1 MKAIW
6 FIILMFAPF
15 GLFLKDAPN
24 GGVTVSKSVES
35 VQAQQ
40 TDSGSTPDTST
51 TAVVHKPAV
60 AVTTTTTTSP
70 PLEIPRSAL
79 CGRWWS
85 TAVSMGWP
93 EELLPTLDRVMW
105 NESRCQS
112 SALNGSIE
120 HGDIGLTQISMIYH
134 SDRAAALGYTHAEL
148 FYPAVNLMIAYQIY
162 LDALATSP
170 NCGWWPWAPSGNY
183 CK

>member
-15 GLFLKDAPN
+15 GFFLKDAPREGIVSQPTVN
-24 GGVTVSKSVES
+24 VAVPTAATGSIPVPSTTVSEP
-35 VQAQQ
+35 
-40 TDSGSTPDTST
+40 T
-51 TAVVHKPAV
+51 V
-60 AVTTTTTTSP
+60 AVTTTTTTIP
-70 PLEIPRSAL
+70 PLEIPQSAL

-120 HGDIGLTQISMIYH
+120 RGDIGLTQISMIYH

-162 LDALATSP
+162 LDALKTSP

>member
-15 GLFLKDAPN
+15 GFFLKDAPRE
-24 GGVTVSKSVES
+24 GIGSQPTVNVA
-35 VQAQQ
+35 VPTAA
-40 TDSGSTPDTST
+40 TGSIPVPST
-51 TAVVHKPAV
+51 TVTEPTV
-60 AVTTTTTTSP
+60 AVTTTTTTIP
-70 PLEIPRSAL
+70 PLEIPQSAL

-120 HGDIGLTQISMIYH
+120 RGDIGLTQISMIYH

-162 LDALATSP
+162 LDALKTSP
-170 NCGWWPWAPSGNY
+170 NCGWWPWAPSGDY

>member
-1 MKAIW
+1 MKKIVW
-6 FIILMFAPF
+6 FFILLLAPF
-15 GLFLKDAPN
+15 GFSLKDIPKEGIGSQPTVDVAVPMAAT
-24 GGVTVSKSVES
+24 GSIPVPSTTVSEP
-35 VQAQQ
+35 
-40 TDSGSTPDTST
+40 T
-51 TAVVHKPAV
+51 V
-60 AVTTTTTTSP
+60 AVTTTTTTIP

-120 HGDIGLTQISMIYH
+120 RGDIGLTQISMIYH